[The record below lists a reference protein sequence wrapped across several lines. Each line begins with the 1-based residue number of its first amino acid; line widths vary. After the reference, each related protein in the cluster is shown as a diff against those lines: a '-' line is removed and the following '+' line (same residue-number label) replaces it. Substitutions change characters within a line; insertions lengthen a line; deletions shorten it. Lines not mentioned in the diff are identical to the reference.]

1 MKTLPARLLRCTPM
15 VLGILFA
22 LFLSIFALDV
32 FGVGYSLWETVV
44 ALFMHLIPVFILL
57 IGVAFAWRWEWV
69 GAAIFYG
76 FCIWYII
83 TMGSGNSF
91 FIYLMIVGPPYLTA
105 SLFLVNWLNRT
116 QLHAS
121 T

>member
-1 MKTLPARLLRCTPM
+1 MKTLQARLLRWTPM

-22 LFLSIFALDV
+22 LFLSLFVLDV

-44 ALFMHLIPVFILL
+44 ALLIHLIPVFILL
-57 IGVAFAWRWEWV
+57 TAVALAWRWEWV

-83 TMGSGNSF
+83 TMGRGNGIL
-91 FIYLMIVGPPYLTA
+91 IYLMIVGPPYLTA